1 MLGLGLADTNLYTNP
16 NRNRNPNPNPNPNPN
31 QVAQGSSTQI
41 ALFVVPVMVLLGWL
55 IDQPLDLIFG
65 TFETVIT

>member
-1 MLGLGLADTNLYTNP
+1 
-16 NRNRNPNPNPNPNPN
+16 
-31 QVAQGSSTQI
+31 
-41 ALFVVPVMVLLGWL
+41 MVLLGWL